1 MSQFRINTGS
11 FKQSLVQQA
20 KQEAKKET
28 SKQEKAQSSQNAENA
43 AEGAAVTGDADGP
56 DAALLKKMNLKRR
69 GKQASVDG
77 GGDLSDTIN
86 ESDPDLESETV
97 TANAVS
103 RKGGRNTS
111 MGGDSFGGGNGREM
125 IEQYLLG
132 HINDDADHFSKL
144 RSEGQQ
150 DFFDPE
156 LDAKGIED
164 LGLKASGHMVR
175 LFDHWR
181 KEGLDRTQTIN
192 HSVALVSGFGNVNKI
207 RQLLK
212 EMETTPIRD
221 IYPLEIMLQIAQ
233 STPHK
238 LPGVSLGG
246 VIENL
251 SHIDEAQLAQAGHPF
266 TFEIPEKYRIKSF
279 AILGGD
285 RPGYAFGPSLKQG
298 SFQLQIE
305 TPGRWNFALL
315 AVPTSQL
322 GKITREH
329 PNESVLET
337 FMIDVKDVATPPMV
351 EDNP

>member
-28 SKQEKAQSSQNAENA
+28 AKQDKAQNAQNAENA
-43 AEGAAVTGDADGP
+43 AESAAVTGDADGP
-56 DAALLKKMNLKRR
+56 DAALLKKMNLKRKS
-69 GKQASVDG
+69 KQSSVEG
-77 GGDLSDTIN
+77 GGDLSDSLGD
-86 ESDPDLESETV
+86 SDLDLESETL

-103 RKGGRNTS
+103 RKSGGDTS
-111 MGGDSFGGGNGREM
+111 LGGDSFGEGDRREM

-144 RSEGQQ
+144 RSEGQE

-156 LDAKGIED
+156 LDAKGIEE

-181 KEGLDRTQTIN
+181 KEGLDRTQSIDK
-192 HSVALVSGFGNVNKI
+192 SVDLVKGFGNVNKV

-221 IYPLEIMLQIAQ
+221 IYPLEIMLRLAQ
-233 STPHK
+233 NAPNK
-238 LPGVSLGG
+238 LPGVQLGS

-251 SHIDEAQLAQAGHPF
+251 AHIEEAQLAQAGHPF
-266 TFEIPEKYRIKSF
+266 LFEIPQKYRIKSF
-279 AILGGD
+279 AVLGGA
-285 RPGYAFGPSLKQG
+285 RPGYAFGPSSKEG
-298 SFQLQIE
+298 HFQLLIE
-305 TPGRWNFALL
+305 TPGVWNFALL

-329 PNESVLET
+329 PGESILET
-337 FMIDVKDVATPPMV
+337 IMIDVKDVETTSFT
-351 EDNP
+351 EDNA